1 MEKTCEYAYRK
12 NGDVSLHCRYLTEKK
27 ARHDW
32 CAHQYLC
39 GRTKSGKFLP
49 NLPTVKSKPSVH
61 SLKPYDLEGVVK
73 SMDRIQ
79 ITKENLMQMP
89 DYVPLRENAVR

>member
-39 GRTKSGKFLP
+39 GRTKKWEVSADSSHCKIK
-49 NLPTVKSKPSVH
+49 T
-61 SLKPYDLEGVVK
+61 
-73 SMDRIQ
+73 
-79 ITKENLMQMP
+79 
-89 DYVPLRENAVR
+89 

>member
-39 GRTKSGKFLP
+39 ARTKKWEVSAESSHCKIK
-49 NLPTVKSKPSVH
+49 T
-61 SLKPYDLEGVVK
+61 
-73 SMDRIQ
+73 
-79 ITKENLMQMP
+79 
-89 DYVPLRENAVR
+89 

>member
-1 MEKTCEYAYRK
+1 MQGTCEYAYRK

-39 GRTKSGKFLP
+39 GRTKKWEVSAESSHCKIK
-49 NLPTVKSKPSVH
+49 T
-61 SLKPYDLEGVVK
+61 
-73 SMDRIQ
+73 
-79 ITKENLMQMP
+79 
-89 DYVPLRENAVR
+89 

>member
-39 GRTKSGKFLP
+39 GITKKWEVSAESSHC
-49 NLPTVKSKPSVH
+49 NSKP
-61 SLKPYDLEGVVK
+61 
-73 SMDRIQ
+73 
-79 ITKENLMQMP
+79 
-89 DYVPLRENAVR
+89 